1 MVDETF
7 AAAAGLQTLVGQA
20 DGSEVARG
28 SDHIRSNHAEIEI
41 EILTLVSR
49 FSGPFRGHGQSSI
62 DRDASVLI

>member
-28 SDHIRSNHAEIEI
+28 SDHIRNNHAEIEI
-41 EILTLVSR
+41 LTVVSR
-49 FSGPFRGHGQSSI
+49 FWWVVAI
-62 DRDASVLI
+62 